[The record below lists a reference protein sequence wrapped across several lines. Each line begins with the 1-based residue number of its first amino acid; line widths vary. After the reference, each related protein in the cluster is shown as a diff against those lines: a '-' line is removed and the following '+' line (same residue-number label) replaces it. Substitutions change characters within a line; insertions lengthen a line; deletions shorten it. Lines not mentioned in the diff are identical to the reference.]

1 MNFMSVIIT
10 KNITPEA
17 ARDIFELQ
25 QKITAFKSK
34 EMPEDKFKHFR
45 LTRGIYGQR
54 QLGVQMFRIKLPMG
68 RLNPTQLVRIAELS
82 EQYASSNLHLTTRQ
96 DIQLHFL
103 KVENAPAAFAALED
117 VGITSREA
125 CGNTVRNITA
135 AATAGV
141 DPKEP
146 FDVSSHTYEAY
157 RFFLR
162 NPICQD
168 MGRKV
173 KIAFSASDDDT
184 AFTYIHDFGF
194 IPKIKDGQRGFKVVV
209 GGGLGAQAFTAL
221 PAYEFLPEDQVMPFI
236 EAGLRVFD
244 RYGER
249 TRRHKARM
257 KYLVKDLGLE
267 KFMQLIQEER
277 IANKVK
283 SYPIDIH
290 CIPAPTPAPEK
301 EIPKVEIE
309 DQKLYDDWMK
319 TNVVSQKQEGFYG
332 VYLKVTNG
340 DIKPDQARII
350 AQLVNDC
357 ASQDMRVTMNQNLFI
372 KFIRKE
378 ALPYVYHV
386 LKELGFANPG
396 FGTIADITTCPG
408 TDTCNL
414 GVTNSMTLARI
425 LEDVI
430 QKEYYDL
437 IFDKAIHIK
446 MSGCMNSCGQH
457 MSASI
462 GLHGSSIRVGDKV
475 APAMQIVLGGGVDE
489 NGNGTVGDKIVKLP
503 TKKMPDALRTLLN
516 DFDQNGGDNEYFN
529 DYYRR
534 QGKNYFY
541 TLLKPIA
548 DTKLFVDDD
557 FFDYGMD
564 EYFTPEVGVGE
575 CAGVIYDMIGIII
588 LDAQNKLVEA
598 KDTLSKGKYAEA
610 IYHSYTGFIV
620 AAKALLLSRDVEC
633 NTQIKILQDFDK
645 TFVETGLFKFDGTFE
660 ELVLTINK
668 NEPEKEFA
676 EAYSAGFEKF
686 YKDVIAFREGN
697 VNPEKL
703 VVESNYKA

>member
-1 MNFMSVIIT
+1 MSVTIT

-25 QKITAFKSK
+25 QKITSFKNE
-34 EMPEDKFKHFR
+34 EMPEDKFKAFR

-68 RLNPTQLVRIAELS
+68 RITPPQIIRVAELS
-82 EQYASSNLHLTTRQ
+82 EQYCNANLHLTTRQ

-103 KVENAPAAFAALED
+103 KVENAPAVWTGLED
-117 VGITSREA
+117 VGITGREA
-125 CGNTVRNITA
+125 CGNTVRNITCSDQ
-135 AATAGV
+135 AGV
-141 DPKEP
+141 DPDEL
-146 FDVSSHTYEAY
+146 FDVSPYTFEAF

-168 MGRKV
+168 MGRKN
-173 KIAFSASDDDT
+173 KIAFSSSEKDT

-194 IPKIKDGQRGFKVVV
+194 IPKIVDGKRGFKVVV
-209 GGGLGAQAFTAL
+209 GGGLGAQAFTAQT
-221 PAYEFLPEDQVMPFI
+221 AFEFLEEDQIIPFI

-249 TRRHKARM
+249 VRRHKARM
-257 KYLVKDLGLE
+257 KYLVKDLGLP
-267 KFMQLIQEER
+267 KFLELINEER
-277 IANKVK
+277 VANKVK
-283 SYPIDIH
+283 SYPIDIYSVPEQK
-290 CIPAPTPAPEK
+290 PAAEK
-301 EIPKVEIE
+301 EIPQVEIA
-309 DQKLYDDWMK
+309 DQKLYEDWLK
-319 TNVVSQKQEGFYG
+319 TNVFEQKQKGFYG

-340 DIKPDQARII
+340 DIKPDEARKL
-350 AQLVNDC
+350 AQLVNDY
-357 ASQDMRVTMNQNLFI
+357 ASQDMRVTMNQNMVI
-372 KFIRKE
+372 KFVRKA
-378 ALPYVYHV
+378 ALHYVYSV
-386 LKELGFANPG
+386 LSELGFANPG
-396 FGTIADITTCPG
+396 YGTIADITTCPG

-414 GVTNSMTLARI
+414 GVTNSMTLAKI

-475 APAMQIVLGGGVDE
+475 APAMQIALGGGVDQ

-503 TKKMPDALRTLLN
+503 TKKMPDALRAILN
-516 DFDQNGGDNEYFN
+516 DFDQNGNDTEYFN
-529 DYYRR
+529 DYYKRL
-534 QGKNYFY
+534 GKNYFY

-548 DTKLFVDDD
+548 DQSKFVDDD
-557 FFDYGMD
+557 YFDYGME

-575 CAGVIYDMIGIII
+575 CAGVMYDMVGTIIR
-588 LDAQNKLVEA
+588 DAYNKQVEA
-598 KDTLSKGKYAEA
+598 SEALKKEKYAEA
-610 IYHSYTGFIV
+610 IYYAYTGFVI
-620 AAKALLLSRDVEC
+620 AAKAMLLSKDVEC
-633 NTQIKILQDFDK
+633 NTQIKIMQDFDK
-645 TFVETGLFKFDGTFE
+645 TFVETGELKVEGGFE
-660 ELVLTINK
+660 NLVLSINK

-676 EAYSAGFEKF
+676 EAYVSEFEKLF
-686 YKDVIAFREGN
+686 KQVMAYRENTMGTD
-697 VNPEKL
+697 KL

>member
-1 MNFMSVIIT
+1 MSVTIT
-10 KNITPEA
+10 KNISPEA

-25 QKITAFKSK
+25 QKITSFKNA
-34 EMPEDKFKHFR
+34 EMPEDKFKAFR

-68 RLNPTQLVRIAELS
+68 RITPPQIIRVAELS
-82 EQYASSNLHLTTRQ
+82 EQYCNANLHLTTRQ

-103 KVENAPAAFAALED
+103 KVENAPAVWTGLED
-117 VGITSREA
+117 VGITGREA
-125 CGNTVRNITA
+125 CGNTVRNITCSDQ
-135 AATAGV
+135 AGV
-141 DPKEP
+141 DPDEL
-146 FDVSSHTYEAY
+146 FDVSPYTFESF

-168 MGRKV
+168 MGRKI
-173 KIAFSASDDDT
+173 KIAFSSSEKDT

-194 IPKIKDGQRGFKVVV
+194 IPKIVDGKRGFKVVV
-209 GGGLGAQAFTAL
+209 GGGLGAQAFTAQT
-221 PAYEFLPEDQVMPFI
+221 AFEFLEEDQIIPFI

-249 TRRHKARM
+249 VRRHKARM
-257 KYLVKDLGLE
+257 KYLVKDLGLP
-267 KFMQLIQEER
+267 KFMELINEER
-277 IANKVK
+277 VANKVK
-283 SYPIDIH
+283 SYPIDIYSV
-290 CIPAPTPAPEK
+290 PEATPATEK
-301 EIPKVEIE
+301 EIPHVELA
-309 DQKLYDDWMK
+309 DQKLYEDWLK
-319 TNVVSQKQEGFYG
+319 TNTFEQKQKGFYG

-340 DIKPDQARII
+340 DIKPDEARKL
-350 AQLVNDC
+350 AQLVNDY
-357 ASQDMRVTMNQNLFI
+357 ASQDMRVTMNQNLMI
-372 KFIRKE
+372 KFVRKE
-378 ALPYVYHV
+378 ALPYVYSV
-386 LKELGFANPG
+386 LSEMGFADPG

-414 GVTNSMTLARI
+414 GVTNSMTLAKI

-475 APAMQIVLGGGVDE
+475 APAMQIALGGGVDH
-489 NGNGTVGDKIVKLP
+489 NGMGTVGDKIVKLP
-503 TKKMPDALRTLLN
+503 TKKMPDALRAILN
-516 DFDQNGGDNEYFN
+516 DFDQNGNDTEYFN
-529 DYYRR
+529 DYYKRL
-534 QGKNYFY
+534 GKNYFY

-548 DTKLFVDDD
+548 DQSKFVDDD
-557 FFDYGMD
+557 YFDYGME

-575 CAGVIYDMIGIII
+575 CAGVMYDMVGTIIR
-588 LDAQNKLVEA
+588 DAHNKQVEA
-598 KDTLSKGKYAEA
+598 SEALKKEKYAEA
-610 IYHSYTGFIV
+610 IYYAYTGFVI
-620 AAKALLLSRDVEC
+620 AAKAMLLSKDVEC

-645 TFVETGLFKFDGTFE
+645 TFVETGEVKVEGGFE
-660 ELVLTINK
+660 NLILSINK

-676 EAYSAGFEKF
+676 DAYVSEFEKF
-686 YKDVIAFREGN
+686 FNNVMAYRENTLGTD
-697 VNPEKL
+697 KL